1 MIIQKIIQQSVGKE
15 NTQVKENINSGV
27 DNTEEKYISI
37 TFVRGL
43 SEKIKRILN
52 FKDVIVT
59 QKSENTAK
67 KILHRNQN
75 AYF

>member
-27 DNTEEKYISI
+27 DNTGEKYISI

-43 SEKIKRILN
+43 SEK
-52 FKDVIVT
+52 
-59 QKSENTAK
+59 
-67 KILHRNQN
+67 
-75 AYF
+75 